1 MVPGDPARAIADV
14 LRAVAHPVR
23 LRLIEILCGGEAH
36 VSALVKQLGVAQP
49 IVSQQLRVLRLH
61 GLVAVTRDA
70 GFARYR
76 LAEESL
82 RDLVACMSRCRAAT
96 MGSDRFAA
104 EK

>member
-1 MVPGDPARAIADV
+1 MSTTDQARRIADV

-23 LRLIEILCGGEAH
+23 LRVIEILCCGDVH
-36 VSALVKQLGVAQP
+36 VNALVKRLGVAQP

-61 GLVAVTRDA
+61 GLVAVTREA

-82 RDLVACMSRCRAAT
+82 RDLVSCMSRCRAA
-96 MGSDRFAA
+96 MKG
-104 EK
+104 